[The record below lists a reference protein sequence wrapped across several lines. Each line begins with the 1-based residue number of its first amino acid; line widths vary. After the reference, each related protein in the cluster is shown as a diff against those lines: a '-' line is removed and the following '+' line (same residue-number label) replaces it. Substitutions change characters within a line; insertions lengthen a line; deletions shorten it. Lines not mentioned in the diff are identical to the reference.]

1 MLILQRNKV
10 FNRVCWVS
18 KSKKLVLERQYPQ
31 VFSVYG
37 DLAKLV
43 IFHIALTEI
52 SLVLCVRK
60 LLCIFFPKELSSLL
74 FEVCKGLQNKCTL
87 KYD

>member
-10 FNRVCWVS
+10 FNTVCWVS
-18 KSKKLVLERQYPQ
+18 KNKKVVLERQYPQ

-37 DLAKLV
+37 DLVKSV

-52 SLVLCVRK
+52 SVVLCVRK
-60 LLCIFFPKELSSLL
+60 
-74 FEVCKGLQNKCTL
+74 
-87 KYD
+87 